1 QHFLDGAAGNGVAK
15 RLSRDALRQLLCYSW
30 PGNIRELQNFV
41 RSIALFVPGT
51 VIEGEHIEQFQDF
64 FSDGEM
70 GELTPALVEVLDDT
84 MNSRARSLLDT
95 ELPENELADEAAER
109 PAPEVSGTNADV
121 DPEVAVVDNVIRGE
135 F

>member
-1 QHFLDGAAGNGVAK
+1 
-15 RLSRDALRQLLCYSW
+15 
-30 PGNIRELQNFV
+30 FV

-109 PAPEVSGTNADV
+109 PEPVVSGTNADV

-135 F
+135 FGLAEMKKRLEIECIRRALIETGGNITQA